1 MRATNDRLAEKYIVV
16 VARELAK
23 ALKGLHAAGIIHR
36 DVKGEPRSFP
46 FPKLLIVACAD
57 LDSCKAANVLI
68 HEEGRLEL
76 CDFGVANV
84 LDTRTDKRRT
94 FIGTLHWM
102 PPELWTEKPEY
113 SDEVMAEQ
121 TCDSNLGSD

>member
-1 MRATNDRLAEKYIVV
+1 MSRL
-16 VARELAK
+16 
-23 ALKGLHAAGIIHR
+23 
-36 DVKGEPRSFP
+36 
-46 FPKLLIVACAD
+46 
-57 LDSCKAANVLI
+57 AANVLI

-102 PPELWTEKPEY
+102 PPELWSEKPEY
-113 SDEVMAEQ
+113 SDEVGS
-121 TCDSNLGSD
+121 SNRALRVLH

>member
-36 DVKGEPRSFP
+36 DVKGEQIYFQTSDAIKARY
-46 FPKLLIVACAD
+46 AD
-57 LDSCKAANVLI
+57 SHLCIAANVLI

-113 SDEVMAEQ
+113 SDEV
-121 TCDSNLGSD
+121 CDSDSAIKEF

>member
-1 MRATNDRLAEKYIVV
+1 MLSTTR
-16 VARELAK
+16 
-23 ALKGLHAAGIIHR
+23 G
-36 DVKGEPRSFP
+36 PRT
-46 FPKLLIVACAD
+46 VYAD
-57 LDSCKAANVLI
+57 WCLFKAANVLI

-113 SDEVMAEQ
+113 SDEVWNS
-121 TCDSNLGSD
+121 DSSFVNF

>member
-1 MRATNDRLAEKYIVV
+1 MRATNDRVAEKYIVV
-16 VARELAK
+16 IARELAK
-23 ALKGLHAAGIIHR
+23 ALKGLHKAGIIHR
-36 DVKGEPRSFP
+36 DVKGSFESPRWASTNANIF
-46 FPKLLIVACAD
+46 I
-57 LDSCKAANVLI
+57 AANVLI

-84 LDTRTDKRRT
+84 LDARTDKRRT

-113 SDEVMAEQ
+113 SDEV
-121 TCDSNLGSD
+121 SDTKFQCFVPLLVIMWLYV

>member
-1 MRATNDRLAEKYIVV
+1 MSVSCPENLNI
-16 VARELAK
+16 
-23 ALKGLHAAGIIHR
+23 GLTCAG
-36 DVKGEPRSFP
+36 
-46 FPKLLIVACAD
+46 
-57 LDSCKAANVLI
+57 ANVLI
-68 HEEGRLEL
+68 HEEGRIEL

-113 SDEVMAEQ
+113 SDEV
-121 TCDSNLGSD
+121 SDIFPCVASGPASQPLSFA

>member
-1 MRATNDRLAEKYIVV
+1 MLFPVDLAARLTC
-16 VARELAK
+16 
-23 ALKGLHAAGIIHR
+23 AG
-36 DVKGEPRSFP
+36 
-46 FPKLLIVACAD
+46 
-57 LDSCKAANVLI
+57 ANVLI
-68 HEEGRLEL
+68 HEEGRLQL

-113 SDEVMAEQ
+113 SDEVSDRFLCVATGPTLLSTE
-121 TCDSNLGSD
+121 GSGSALTDVRWTFGDTAAQFTKAP

>member
-1 MRATNDRLAEKYIVV
+1 MSRL
-16 VARELAK
+16 
-23 ALKGLHAAGIIHR
+23 
-36 DVKGEPRSFP
+36 
-46 FPKLLIVACAD
+46 
-57 LDSCKAANVLI
+57 AANVLI

-102 PPELWTEKPEY
+102 PPELWSEKPEY
-113 SDEVMAEQ
+113 SDEVGSSNRAFESCTKLNSCRSTSGNMDALSMNALLDDHQ
-121 TCDSNLGSD
+121 IATCASDNS